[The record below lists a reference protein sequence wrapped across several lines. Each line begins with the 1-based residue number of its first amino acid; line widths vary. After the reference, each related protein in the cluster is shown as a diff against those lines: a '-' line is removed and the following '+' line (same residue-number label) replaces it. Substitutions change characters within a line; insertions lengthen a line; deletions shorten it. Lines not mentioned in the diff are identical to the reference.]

1 MGMADIL
8 AAWLPL
14 LLLIAVVIWLM
25 RRSRRAMDRH
35 VADTEAINNR
45 ILEASRETVEELRH
59 IRKILEDR
67 S

>member
-1 MGMADIL
+1 MADIL

-25 RRSRRAMDRH
+25 GRSRRAMDRH

-45 ILEASRETVEELRH
+45 ILEASRETVQELRR
-59 IRKILEDR
+59 IRKMLEDR

>member
-25 RRSRRAMDRH
+25 GRSRRAMDRH

-45 ILEASRETVEELRH
+45 ILEASRETVQELRR
-59 IRKILEDR
+59 IRKMLEDR

>member
-1 MGMADIL
+1 MSDIL
-8 AAWLPL
+8 AAWLPVL
-14 LLLIAVVIWLM
+14 LLVVVVIWLM

-45 ILEASRETVEELRH
+45 ILEASRETVQELRQ
-59 IRKILEDR
+59 IRTLLEER